1 MYDALTRKGRKSEPN
16 CLEFIPPATL
26 RIGDREH
33 SVGGVVYRLLQ
44 SLFESP
50 KLELPVSALEVDV
63 WGRIVNRNTLE
74 SACRRARCTLIAMDH
89 PLRVA
94 IDGDRVALV

>member
-1 MYDALTRKGRKSEPN
+1 VYDAPTRNGRNSEQD
-16 CLEFIPPATL
+16 CLEFIPPGTL
-26 RIGDREH
+26 RSGDREQR
-33 SVGGVVYRLLQ
+33 VGGVVFRLLR

-50 KLELPVSALEVDV
+50 KREKSVSALEIDV
-63 WGRIVNRNTLE
+63 WNGLVNRNTLE
-74 SACRRARCTLIAMDH
+74 SACRRARCALVALEH